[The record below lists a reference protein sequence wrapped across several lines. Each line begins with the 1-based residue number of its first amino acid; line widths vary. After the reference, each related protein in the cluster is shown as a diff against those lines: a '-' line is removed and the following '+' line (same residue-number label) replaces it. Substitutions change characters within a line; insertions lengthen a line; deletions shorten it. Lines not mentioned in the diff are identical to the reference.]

1 MSRVPVPVN
10 ENAYRLGVLSRVL
23 AACVGAYGV
32 TALWAAAIA
41 LALPVVSGLSRA
53 DAVLVTTMSS
63 FVGYTVL
70 ALWVFCADSATRAWA
85 GLLLMA
91 LPAALAAWLIRTVS

>member
-1 MSRVPVPVN
+1 MSRAPVPVN
-10 ENAYRLGVLSRVL
+10 QAAYRLSVLSRVL

-32 TALWAAAIA
+32 TSLWAAALA
-41 LALPVVSGLSRA
+41 LALPVMSGLSRA

-70 ALWVFCADSATRAWA
+70 ALWVFCADSATRAWM
-85 GLLLMA
+85 GLSLMA
-91 LPAALAAWLIRTVS
+91 LPAGLAIWLIRTVS